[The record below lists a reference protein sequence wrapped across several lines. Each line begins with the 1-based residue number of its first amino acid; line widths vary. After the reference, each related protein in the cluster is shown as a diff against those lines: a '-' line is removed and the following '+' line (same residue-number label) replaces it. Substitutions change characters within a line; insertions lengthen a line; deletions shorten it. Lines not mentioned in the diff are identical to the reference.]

1 MRIYNV
7 KQIMLPNVGLV
18 TLFRYGMILYIKF
31 QFLKRGV
38 LMFGFIMFALLLIF
52 SIVKFYKNRSLFK
65 QLSKKEWIQFIVGF
79 LFAWAVAV
87 IIIIGGSKLTDTI
100 QIAWLNKVLAIIFIL
115 IGLAF
120 AGFIMNKFLPEKLK
134 EFYS

>member
-1 MRIYNV
+1 
-7 KQIMLPNVGLV
+7 MLPNIDLV

-31 QFLKRGV
+31 QFFKRGV